1 MKKIKLPE
9 DYTAVLLLL
18 RRTGQVE
25 LSNLIESVRYD
36 RSRLLHVI
44 QNLQHKGL
52 ILVRRSG
59 YGAWI
64 SLSSKGLRV
73 MPLGSPSPA

>member
-9 DYTAVLLLL
+9 DYAAVLALLK
-18 RRTGQVE
+18 RAGQVE
-25 LSNLIESVRYD
+25 LSNLVESLRYD
-36 RSRLLHVI
+36 RARLMHVI
-44 QNLQHKGL
+44 NNLQHKGL

-59 YGAWI
+59 RGAWV

-73 MPLGSPSPA
+73 MPLLPQT